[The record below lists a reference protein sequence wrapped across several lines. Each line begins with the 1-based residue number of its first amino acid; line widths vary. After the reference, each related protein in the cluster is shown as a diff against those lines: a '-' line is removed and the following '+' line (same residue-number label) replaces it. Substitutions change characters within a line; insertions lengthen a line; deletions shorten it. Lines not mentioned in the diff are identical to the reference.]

1 MWISPSYWTRPSF
14 LNLFMKKLTR
24 DHSVDVDTVSG
35 LGVRPPLPH
44 ENQAIRLNADF
55 NLLNGLR
62 TEHRTDELDDD
73 VVLRLQNPAG
83 ERRKDFAFRAAR
95 QFSWSRPGR
104 RPWRW

>member
-1 MWISPSYWTRPSF
+1 MPKFRRIWIAFF
-14 LNLFMKKLTR
+14 LER
-24 DHSVDVDTVSG
+24 DHSVDVDTISG

-44 ENQAIRLNADF
+44 ENQAIRFNADF

-83 ERRKDFAFRAAR
+83 ERRKDFAFRGLSLEAFAGV
-95 QFSWSRPGR
+95 SVSSG
-104 RPWRW
+104 